1 MHECASVCACIGSR
15 VCVCVCARTRHRF
28 PRDVTAGLASP
39 SVMLRW
45 RRASSVAAAVRVRA
59 LSRCA
64 RHTHSSPLFFPKF
77 GYGKR
82 QHFFPP
88 YLVMWRRASVQEQ
101 LSDAV
106 QTSRFFFFFF
116 FFFFFPCVGLAAL
129 VIWRPLSDALPVCW
143 GWFSDSKRT
152 RLWPDDILLYDRP
165 TCLLKNEVR
174 LQDILTCVHIHE
186 GICLVKGNCISG
198 QLEWLST

>member
-106 QTSRFFFFFF
+106 QTSRFFSSSSSS
-116 FFFFFPCVGLAAL
+116 FFFFPVWDWLLWSFDGPSLMHSRFVGAGL
-129 VIWRPLSDALPVCW
+129 VTQNAHVFDQMIS
-143 GWFSDSKRT
+143 FSMIDQRVS
-152 RLWPDDILLYDRP
+152 
-165 TCLLKNEVR
+165 
-174 LQDILTCVHIHE
+174 
-186 GICLVKGNCISG
+186 
-198 QLEWLST
+198 